1 MPKLILAFL
10 AVLWWT
16 PTLHSQEFTR
26 QAVLVVP
33 FRADTSRTTTSML
46 AKIGRDVADAVRDRT
61 AKLVNGRD
69 AQVLAGFWYDNL
81 LQRSS
86 YNRTLLLTDNELRT
100 VTYQVRADEIVQGS
114 VRRVDGDLVVHA
126 TLKLLRSWEM
136 PQPLPTVRGATPTA
150 IGEQLAREI
159 AKARAQMTP
168 LRRCE
173 NALYRGD
180 RGTAAREAERAIR
193 AYAQAVPARDCLLA
207 ALLDGRTGADSV
219 RRVADDIL
227 MLDSTNIFANV
238 VRADAY
244 ETLGQ
249 RSEAVAQWQ
258 RVHALRGDSLPLG
271 VRSVEGLLR
280 LQQPALA
287 LPMVRTLREQF
298 TSAELRRLEFRA
310 LTSLARWPEAAR
322 LGDTLEVEDATFQ
335 GDSNYAVRYVE
346 ALRQTAD
353 TLAAIELSA
362 RNVRRFGRDS
372 RLYVQYLQLLNSEQ
386 PAALPRGLERF
397 PEVAELRLLAATAA
411 RRAGDRG
418 GAIRNLRAAV
428 QRDTTRVASYL
439 QLADLY
445 LDVGES
451 DSAITML
458 TRAPRGGAEVETV
471 RAYTIARGLMLYRA
485 SVDSALPVQHRALR
499 WLMLADSLASREDSR
514 ATLAAA
520 SLQVARAHLVIAS
533 RTRSCS
539 ETQAADTTLAPVPA
553 LLGAGT
559 GASLGEI
566 TAAHQAM
573 RQAVD
578 DALPLLCRPLTAP

>member
-10 AVLWWT
+10 AVLGWT

-114 VRRVDGDLVVHA
+114 VRRVDGDLVVQS

-136 PQPLPTVRGATPTA
+136 PQPLPTVRGATPAA

-180 RGTAAREAERAIR
+180 RSTAAREAERAIR

-258 RVHALRGDSLPLG
+258 RVHAFRGDSLPLG

-287 LPMVRTLREQF
+287 LPMVR
-298 TSAELRRLEFRA
+298 
-310 LTSLARWPEAAR
+310 
-322 LGDTLEVEDATFQ
+322 
-335 GDSNYAVRYVE
+335 
-346 ALRQTAD
+346 ALR
-353 TLAAIELSA
+353 
-362 RNVRRFGRDS
+362 
-372 RLYVQYLQLLNSEQ
+372 
-386 PAALPRGLERF
+386 
-397 PEVAELRLLAATAA
+397 
-411 RRAGDRG
+411 
-418 GAIRNLRAAV
+418 
-428 QRDTTRVASYL
+428 
-439 QLADLY
+439 
-445 LDVGES
+445 
-451 DSAITML
+451 
-458 TRAPRGGAEVETV
+458 
-471 RAYTIARGLMLYRA
+471 
-485 SVDSALPVQHRALR
+485 
-499 WLMLADSLASREDSR
+499 
-514 ATLAAA
+514 
-520 SLQVARAHLVIAS
+520 
-533 RTRSCS
+533 
-539 ETQAADTTLAPVPA
+539 
-553 LLGAGT
+553 
-559 GASLGEI
+559 
-566 TAAHQAM
+566 
-573 RQAVD
+573 
-578 DALPLLCRPLTAP
+578 